1 MRTPA
6 GQECQFY
13 YQDFHRGAS
22 TQECRLID
30 ANLNSEAW
38 KPADCATCPVPGI
51 LLANSSPNLILQ
63 ATIKKG
69 FLKLNRRVE
78 VRASCSRHLIE
89 VAEPHIGCPQCA
101 REKPGL
107 IALLGE

>member
-6 GQECQFY
+6 GKECQFY

-30 ANLNSEAW
+30 ANPNSEAW
-38 KPADCATCPVPGI
+38 KPGDCANCPVPGV
-51 LLANSSPNLILQ
+51 LMANSSPHLVLE

-69 FLKLNRRVE
+69 LFGLNRRIE
-78 VRASCSRHLIE
+78 LRASCSRHLID
-89 VAEPHIGCPQCA
+89 VPEPHVGCVKCA

-107 IALLGE
+107 SVLLSE